1 MNKRKRSPDETPAGP
16 NTLNLNTSPVAAGE
30 LNESLPPISRK
41 ITACAACR
49 KQKIRCDMPDG
60 VPPCMR
66 CRRRELS
73 CVLNRSLQS
82 LIEEAKNTDLLQADV
97 REIHSTLGAI
107 CEHLGLDRPKPL
119 HSSHNHNS
127 NDMSAPGAEV
137 SGSQAPPST
146 TDNNDQ
152 DQTLPG
158 CEVSPPGTP
167 SAVQAPIDTYLD
179 IAKLGSNSHSRSP
192 GSGSGSAETP
202 SNQVSRPRRHA
213 SPDLVSKGIISMAD
227 AETLVDRYFTRVD
240 SYLYGIGSRL
250 HNLQRLR
257 TGHPVLF
264 AAICTVSALHDPG
277 DQSLYESCNREF
289 RRLVSQSLFEKHDLE
304 YIRAL
309 CISSFWLA
317 DASRILLSDAIRRSA
332 DVHLH
337 RSFGRL
343 WSCAGDA
350 RSNPAVAEMR
360 DRIRLWYLLFIC
372 DQHLSILHNRDPLLR
387 SDTEIAISWE
397 AYLRCSDV
405 TDSDVR
411 IVSQVALLL
420 IMSQVRDVLGCDSDT
435 ETRIPQTLANQIVH
449 YSRQLDKWFKRFS
462 SMFKPDPSL
471 GDFPRRGL
479 QLHYQFGKLYLGH
492 QVFKGLRGEAIPG
505 PFMAA
510 ASMAHDAA
518 ISIFEMILDEET
530 LQANLVGMPHYFHI
544 MLAFAGHFLLEVTKG
559 YAGQLGIVPDD
570 NFMLI
575 RKVLTLFRGTRCVA
589 MHPICRMTPGLER
602 KLGDCAA
609 SLVSSPTQVSPVA
622 VSGVTKGAVENVAEG
637 FVWPGDGLFGTAAGT
652 GTGTADEVFLPEW
665 DFGEFSFPGML
676 SNIMP

>member
-1 MNKRKRSPDETPAGP
+1 M
-16 NTLNLNTSPVAAGE
+16 
-30 LNESLPPISRK
+30 
-41 ITACAACR
+41 
-49 KQKIRCDMPDG
+49 
-60 VPPCMR
+60 
-66 CRRRELS
+66 
-73 CVLNRSLQS
+73 
-82 LIEEAKNTDLLQADV
+82 
-97 REIHSTLGAI
+97 REIHTTLSAI
-107 CEHLGLDRPKPL
+107 CEHLGLDRPNPL
-119 HSSHNHNS
+119 HSQSHSYNS
-127 NDMSAPGAEV
+127 NEISAPEAETN
-137 SGSQAPPST
+137 GSQALPST
-146 TDNNDQ
+146 ANNDQ

-192 GSGSGSAETP
+192 GSGSVETP
-202 SNQVSRPRRHA
+202 SNQVFRPRRYA
-213 SPDLVSKGIISMAD
+213 SQDLVSKGIISMTD
-227 AETLVDRYFTRVD
+227 AEILVDRYFTRVD

-277 DQSLYESCNREF
+277 DQSLYEVCNREF

-343 WSCAGDA
+343 WSCSGDA
-350 RSNPAVAEMR
+350 RSNTNVAEMR
-360 DRIRLWYLLFIC
+360 DRVRLWYLLFIC

-397 AYLRCSDV
+397 AYLRRSDV
-405 TDSDVR
+405 TDFDVR

-435 ETRIPQTLANQIVH
+435 ETRIPQTMANQIVH
-449 YSRQLDKWFKRFS
+449 YSRQLDKWFTRFS
-462 SMFKPDPSL
+462 SMFKPDPFL

-492 QVFKGLRGEAIPG
+492 QVFKGLQGEAIPG

-518 ISIFEMILDEET
+518 ISIFEMILYEET

-559 YAGQLGIVPDD
+559 YAEQLGIVPED
-570 NFMLI
+570 NFILI
-575 RKVLTLFRGTRCVA
+575 RKVLTMFRGTRCVA
-589 MHPICRMTPGLER
+589 MHPICRMTPGLDR

-609 SLVSSPTQVSPVA
+609 GVLAEFEESQEPAVA
-622 VSGVTKGAVENVAEG
+622 VGLTGGIVDGTGPTMEG
-637 FVWPGDGLFGTAAGT
+637 FSWPGNGLFGTGT
-652 GTGTADEVFLPEW
+652 GAGAMGEVFLPEW

-676 SNIMP
+676 SSVMP

>member
-1 MNKRKRSPDETPAGP
+1 MSHLVHHPIFMNIGVDEF
-16 NTLNLNTSPVAAGE
+16 
-30 LNESLPPISRK
+30 R
-41 ITACAACR
+41 
-49 KQKIRCDMPDG
+49 
-60 VPPCMR
+60 
-66 CRRRELS
+66 
-73 CVLNRSLQS
+73 
-82 LIEEAKNTDLLQADV
+82 NTDILQADV
-97 REIHSTLGAI
+97 REIHSTLGVI

-119 HSSHNHNS
+119 HSHSHSHSNH
-127 NDMSAPGAEV
+127 DISAPDTEV
-137 SGSQAPPST
+137 NGSQAPPST

-152 DQTLPG
+152 GQTLPG

-192 GSGSGSAETP
+192 GSGSAETP
-202 SNQVSRPRRHA
+202 SNQISRSRRHA
-213 SPDLVSKGIISMAD
+213 SQHLVSKGIISMAD

-277 DQSLYESCNREF
+277 DQSLYEACNREF

-343 WSCAGDA
+343 WSCSGDA
-350 RSNPAVAEMR
+350 RSNPAAAEMR
-360 DRIRLWYLLFIC
+360 DRVRLWYLLFIC

-397 AYLRCSDV
+397 AYLRRSDV

-435 ETRIPQTLANQIVH
+435 ETRIPQTMANQIVH
-449 YSRQLDKWFKRFS
+449 YSRQLDKWFTRFS
-462 SMFKPDPSL
+462 SMFKPDPFL

-492 QVFKGLRGEAIPG
+492 QVFKGLQGEAIPG

-518 ISIFEMILDEET
+518 ISIFEMILYEET

-559 YAGQLGIVPDD
+559 YAGQLGIVPED

-589 MHPICRMTPGLER
+589 MHPICRMTPGLDR
-602 KLGDCAA
+602 KLCDCAA
-609 SLVSSPTQVSPVA
+609 SLSSLSAEPPSVE
-622 VSGVTKGAVENVAEG
+622 VSGLARGAVEGAGSVEG
-637 FVWPGDGLFGTAAGT
+637 FAWPGDGLFGTAT
-652 GTGTADEVFLPEW
+652 GTGAGPGAVDDIFLPEW

-676 SNIMP
+676 SNVMP

>member
-1 MNKRKRSPDETPAGP
+1 M
-16 NTLNLNTSPVAAGE
+16 TLE
-30 LNESLPPISRK
+30 LISIGSDLYR
-41 ITACAACR
+41 
-49 KQKIRCDMPDG
+49 
-60 VPPCMR
+60 
-66 CRRRELS
+66 
-73 CVLNRSLQS
+73 
-82 LIEEAKNTDLLQADV
+82 NTDILQADV
-97 REIHSTLGAI
+97 CEIHSTLGSI

-119 HSSHNHNS
+119 HGHSHSHNS
-127 NDMSAPGAEV
+127 NDISAPDAEIP
-137 SGSQAPPST
+137 GSQAPPST

-152 DQTLPG
+152 DQILPG

-179 IAKLGSNSHSRSP
+179 IAKLGSNNHKHSRSP
-192 GSGSGSAETP
+192 GSGSAETP
-202 SNQVSRPRRHA
+202 SSQVHRPRRYA
-213 SPDLVSKGIISMAD
+213 LQDLVSKGIISMTD

-277 DQSLYESCNREF
+277 DQSLYEACNREF

-343 WSCAGDA
+343 WSCSGDA
-350 RSNPAVAEMR
+350 RSNPGVAEMR
-360 DRIRLWYLLFIC
+360 DRVRLWYLLFIC

-397 AYLRCSDV
+397 AYLRRSDV

-435 ETRIPQTLANQIVH
+435 ETRIPQTMANQIVH
-449 YSRQLDKWFKRFS
+449 YSRQLDKWFTRFL
-462 SMFKPDPSL
+462 SMFKPDPFLS
-471 GDFPRRGL
+471 DFPRRGL

-492 QVFKGLRGEAIPG
+492 QVFKGLKGEAIPG

-518 ISIFEMILDEET
+518 ISIFEMILYEET

-559 YAGQLGIVPDD
+559 YAGQLGIVPED
-570 NFMLI
+570 NFTLI
-575 RKVLTLFRGTRCVA
+575 RKVLTMFQGTRCVA
-589 MHPICRMTPGLER
+589 MHPICRMTPGLDR
-602 KLGDCAA
+602 KLCDCAA
-609 SLVSSPTQVSPVA
+609 SLSSSSSAEPPSVE
-622 VSGVTKGAVENVAEG
+622 VSGLTRGPVDGMAEG
-637 FVWPGDGLFGTAAGT
+637 LAWPGNGLFGPGT
-652 GTGTADEVFLPEW
+652 GTLDGMFLPEW

-676 SNIMP
+676 SSVMP